1 MSLEK
6 DLAKMPSPWSSSSQP
21 ASVIHRVLR
30 AVTGGFAAFLLG
42 LNVLVVFLAMTPM
55 ALLKLTIST
64 PMVRRVCNRLLNAL
78 ADLWVC
84 FNNAWIVLVGN
95 RPVLTDALPALQ
107 RKGSYLVICNHQ
119 SWVDIFVLQ
128 RVFFRRIPL
137 LKFFLKRELLYVP
150 VIGLAWWALDFP
162 FLRRQSDAKGMENDL
177 RASRRACER
186 FKDLPISLVSFIEGT
201 RFSRDK
207 HTAQRSPYQH
217 LLKPKLG
224 AFGMSVATLG
234 DRVDLMI
241 DVTIAYPNGVPSLW
255 DLLSGNVEGVQVFVR
270 TMEIPETL
278 SDPAFIGK
286 REWHVALGRWIQ
298 SLWREKDE
306 TLAKVVEAQGAGAK

>member
-1 MSLEK
+1 MSLEQNPAEEPFPR
-6 DLAKMPSPWSSSSQP
+6 LSSSRP
-21 ASVIHRVLR
+21 ASPARRVLWMVR
-30 AVTGGFAAFLLG
+30 GGFAAFLLG
-42 LNVLVVFLAMTPM
+42 LNVLVVFLAMAPL
-55 ALLKLTIST
+55 ALLKLAFSA
-64 PMVRRVCNRLLNAL
+64 PMVRRFCNRFLNAL
-78 ADLWVC
+78 ADVWVC

-95 RPVLTDALPALQ
+95 HQVTTDALPPLQ

-177 RASRRACER
+177 RAARRACER

-207 HTAQRSPYQH
+207 HAAQRSPYRY

-255 DLLSGNVEGVQVFVR
+255 DLLSGKVEGVRVFVR
-270 TMEIPETL
+270 TLAIPESL
-278 SDPAFIGK
+278 SDPAALGK

-298 SLWREKDE
+298 SLWREKDDIMSG
-306 TLAKVVEAQGAGAK
+306 VAQSRK